1 MLSAVLYARM
11 TRTETSADVKSY
23 SVTATGETPKRVTV
37 EARGVRM
44 VLDAPEASGG
54 DDEGL
59 LPVEALLGA
68 LAGCLNSVG
77 HHVAAQRGLDVKRID
92 ATVEADLDVR
102 RFRDGTGEERAGF
115 RSVRATVTVET
126 KANDEDV
133 MAWLEEVRDRNPVID
148 NLVAPTPVELAV
160 DVERG

>member
-1 MLSAVLYARM
+1 MS
-11 TRTETSADVKSY
+11 RTATSSDVKAY
-23 SVTATGETPKRVTV
+23 SVTATGETPKRVTG

-59 LPVEALLGA
+59 LPVEAVLGA

-77 HHVAAQRGLDVKRID
+77 HHVATQRGLDVERID

-102 RFRDGTGEERAGF
+102 RFRDGTDEERAGF

-126 KANDEDV
+126 DASDEEV
-133 MAWLEEVRDRNPVID
+133 TAWLEDVRERNPVID

-160 DVERG
+160 EVKRD